1 MLGSWKLVEE
11 GRGGPQGMLS
21 PPSEIVVLLASPPH
35 TAGGREGASICT
47 EQKLCLIPTGADN
60 VGTFGCRLPS

>member
-35 TAGGREGASICT
+35 TTGGREGRQFAQS
-47 EQKLCLIPTGADN
+47 ESFA
-60 VGTFGCRLPS
+60 